1 MALLL
6 HVAPRKQLNVLMCSV
21 SGLDQRAKDPQGQSR
36 APGGSED
43 TVREEAQ
50 SNEGKRVLNPTV
62 SRLF

>member
-1 MALLL
+1 
-6 HVAPRKQLNVLMCSV
+6 MCSV
-21 SGLDQRAKDPQGQSR
+21 SGLDQGAKDPQGQSR

-43 TVREEAQ
+43 TVREETQ